1 MLFPCGPS
9 PPSTLPPLDIPSLL
23 PWLTHPWSPGLKIHL
38 LSAWWHVLIVFFSRA
53 TSFKFL
59 GRWKCLIWIE
69 SHSVSLHPDWKDGV
83 GADFPQLRDSSDRPS
98 NASQFNCHFERAIW
112 REASLSYHLIQ
123 IKCLSISV
131 RESNLCCKLGPF
143 GEELRNWGKPTI
155 RATLL
160 TNRNCA
166 TSPITILFY
175 VMRFCWITE

>member
-59 GRWKCLIWIE
+59 GRWKCLIWIG
-69 SHSVSLHPDWKDGV
+69 SHSVSLQPDWKDGV

-98 NASQFNCHFERAIW
+98 NASQFNCHFERTVC
-112 REASLSYHLIQ
+112 REGSLSSHLI
-123 IKCLSISV
+123 SFSPNVSPSV
-131 RESNLCCKLGPF
+131 WENQTCAV
-143 GEELRNWGKPTI
+143 NWGHLEKSSAIEVSPPSE
-155 RATLL
+155 LL
-160 TNRNCA
+160 YSRIEIA
-166 TSPITILFY
+166 LLPQLQFFF
-175 VMRFCWITE
+175 MWWDFAE

>member
-59 GRWKCLIWIE
+59 GGWKHLIWIG
-69 SHSVSLHPDWKDGV
+69 SHSVSLQPDWKDGV

-98 NASQFNCHFERAIW
+98 NASQFNCHFESRVF
-112 REASLSYHLIQ
+112 HLIWFDQ
-123 IKCLSISV
+123 LKCLSITV
-131 RESNLCCKLGPF
+131 RESNLCCRLEPF
-143 GEELRNWGKPTI
+143 RKELRNWGKPTI

-166 TSPITILFY
+166 TSPITILLY
-175 VMRFCWITE
+175 VMRFCCITE